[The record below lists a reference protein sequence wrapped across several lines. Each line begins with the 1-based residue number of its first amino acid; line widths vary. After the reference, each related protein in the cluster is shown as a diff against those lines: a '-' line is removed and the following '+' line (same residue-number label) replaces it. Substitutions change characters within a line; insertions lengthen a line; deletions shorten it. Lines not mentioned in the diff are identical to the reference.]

1 MKPTQNLHQQK
12 EYYEALF
19 LNSPVAMVSADL
31 SGRIVSW
38 NPAAERLFGYTQEE
52 AIGSNLD
59 KLVGQDESIKEEV
72 SIFTSKI
79 LDSQLVQVKTQRTRK
94 DGSLVDVEL
103 RSLPVIIDGEN
114 VGYIAIYHDISERNR
129 IERELRR
136 QKEYYEALFI
146 NNPVA
151 VLTVDPH
158 GNVLS
163 WNPAAENLFGYSQTE
178 SIGQNIDDLVAFDES
193 IRAEAVSYTNLF
205 ISGKISESDIA
216 DESGH
221 AKVTTRRNRKDGSLL
236 DVELLGLPVYVSGE
250 MIGYIV
256 IYHDMTDQKRI
267 ERELRHQKEY
277 FQALFIN
284 SPVAVSTIDTEG
296 KVVSWN
302 RSAEILFDYTREEA
316 VGQILDDLVATDV
329 SIRAEALAFTD
340 QVLNFEHVH
349 TTTKRTRK
357 GGSLVDV
364 ELLAV
369 PVIISGETVGH
380 IGLYHDISELQEAR
394 REAEAANQ
402 AKSDFLARMS
412 HELRTPLNAIIG
424 FTRIVKRKSQDILPK
439 KQIDNLDK
447 VLISA
452 DHLLEL
458 INDILDI
465 SKIEAGRMD
474 VEPLTF
480 DIDPL
485 VDLCLSTT
493 QPLVN
498 LDQVCFKKEIEA
510 DFPPLYTDQHKLKQI
525 LLNLLSNAAKF
536 TSDGNISVHV
546 SCCNDSLVLS
556 VIDTGIGIPH
566 ESLESIFEAFQQ
578 ADTSTTREYG
588 GTGLGLTISHRLAN
602 LLGGNLVASSKQGEG
617 STFTLTI
624 PMNYRNKTRD

>member
-31 SGRIVSW
+31 SGKVVSW

-59 KLVGQDESIKEEV
+59 KLVGQDESIQEEA
-72 SIFTSKI
+72 SILTSKV
-79 LDSQLVQVKTQRTRK
+79 LDSQLVQVETQRTRK
-94 DGSLVDVEL
+94 EGTLVDVEL

-114 VGYIAIYHDISERNR
+114 VGFIAIYHDISERNS

-151 VLTVDPH
+151 VMTIESH

-163 WNPAAENLFGYSQTE
+163 WNPAAEKLFGYSQTE
-178 SIGQNIDDLVAFDES
+178 AIGQNSDDLVATDES
-193 IRAEAVSYTNLF
+193 IRTEAVGYTNLLN
-205 ISGKISESDIA
+205 SGKLIESELT

-221 AKVTTRRNRKDGSLL
+221 IKVTTRRNRKDGSLV
-236 DVELLGLPVYVSGE
+236 DVDMLGLPVYVAE
-250 MIGYIV
+250 DFVGYIV
-256 IYHDMTDQKRI
+256 IYHDISEQKRI

-284 SPVAVSTIDTEG
+284 SPVAVGTIDAEG
-296 KVVSWN
+296 KVISWN
-302 RSAEILFDYTREEA
+302 RAAEKLFAYTQEEA

-329 SIRAEALAFTD
+329 SIRAEALDFSD
-340 QVLNFEHVH
+340 QVMNLEHVH
-349 TTTKRTRK
+349 ATTKRTRK

-364 ELLAV
+364 EVLAV

-402 AKSDFLARMS
+402 SKSDFLARMS

-424 FTRIVKRKSQDILPK
+424 FTRIVKRKGINVLPE
-439 KQIDNLDK
+439 KQIENLDK

-474 VEPLTF
+474 VDLLTF
-480 DIDPL
+480 DINPL

-493 QPLVN
+493 QPLVD
-498 LDQVCFKKEIEA
+498 LDQVCFRKEIEA
-510 DFPPLYTDQHKLKQI
+510 DIPPLYTDQHKLKQI

-536 TSDGNISVHV
+536 TPDGNISVHV

-566 ESLESIFEAFQQ
+566 ESLERIFEAFQQ
-578 ADTSTTREYG
+578 ADTSTTREFG

-602 LLGGNLVASSKQGEG
+602 LLDGNLVASSKQGEG
-617 STFTLTI
+617 SIFTLTI
-624 PMNYRNKTRD
+624 PMNYGDKTRD

>member
-31 SGRIVSW
+31 SGKVVSW

-59 KLVGQDESIKEEV
+59 KLVGQVESIQEEV
-72 SIFTSKI
+72 SILTSKV

-94 DGSLVDVEL
+94 EGTLVDVEL

-114 VGYIAIYHDISERNR
+114 VGYIAIYHDISERNSM
-129 IERELRR
+129 ERELRR

-151 VLTVDPH
+151 VVTVETH

-163 WNPAAENLFGYSQTE
+163 WNPAAEKLFGYTPE
-178 SIGQNIDDLVAFDES
+178 EALGQNVDDLVATDES
-193 IRAEAVSYTNLF
+193 VRAWATSLTNLF
-205 ISGKISESDIA
+205 TTGKVTESEIT
-216 DESGH
+216 DEFGH
-221 AKVTTRRNRKDGSLL
+221 VKVTTKRTRKDGSLV
-236 DVELLGLPVYVSGE
+236 DVDLLGLPVYVTEE
-250 MIGYIV
+250 MVGYIV
-256 IYHDMTDQKRI
+256 IYHDLSEQKRI

-284 SPVAVSTIDTEG
+284 SPVAVGTIDTEG

-302 RSAEILFDYTREEA
+302 RAAEKLFDYTQEEA
-316 VGQILDDLVATDV
+316 VGQILDDLIAADV
-329 SIRAEALAFTD
+329 SIRAEALAFSD
-340 QVLNFEHVH
+340 QVMNLEHVH
-349 TTTKRTRK
+349 ATTKRTRK

-364 ELLAV
+364 EVLAV
-369 PVIISGETVGH
+369 PVIISGKTVGH

-424 FTRIVKRKSQDILPK
+424 FTRIVKRKSKDILPI
-439 KQIDNLDK
+439 KQNDNLDK

-474 VEPLTF
+474 VEPITF
-480 DIDPL
+480 NIDPL
-485 VDLCLSTT
+485 VDLCISTT
-493 QPLVN
+493 QPLVD
-498 LDQVCFKKEIEA
+498 LDQVCFRKEIEA
-510 DFPPLYTDQHKLKQI
+510 NIPPLYTDQHKLKQI

-536 TSDGNISVHV
+536 TPDGNISVHV
-546 SCCNDSLVLS
+546 SCSNDSLVLS

-566 ESLESIFEAFQQ
+566 DALERIFEAFQQ

-602 LLGGNLVASSKQGEG
+602 LLGGNLIASSKQGEG
-617 STFTLTI
+617 SKFTLTI
-624 PMNYRNKTRD
+624 PMNYGNDTRD

>member
-1 MKPTQNLHQQK
+1 MTPTQNLHQQK

-31 SGRIVSW
+31 SGKIVSW

-59 KLVGQDESIKEEV
+59 KLVGQDESIQEEAN
-72 SIFTSKI
+72 ILTSKV
-79 LDSQLVQVKTQRTRK
+79 LDSQLVNVKTQRTRK
-94 DGSLVDVEL
+94 EGTLVDVEL

-114 VGYIAIYHDISERNR
+114 VGFIAIYHDISERNS

-151 VLTVDPH
+151 VVTVDMH
-158 GNVLS
+158 GNVFS
-163 WNPAAENLFGYSQTE
+163 WNPAAEKLFGYSQTE
-178 SIGQNIDDLVAFDES
+178 AIGQNIDDLVATDES
-193 IRAEAVSYTNLF
+193 IRTEAVGYTNLF
-205 ISGKISESDIA
+205 ISGKLSKSGLV
-216 DESGH
+216 DESEH
-221 AKVTTRRNRKDGSLL
+221 IKVTTRRNRKDGSLL
-236 DVELLGLPVYVSGE
+236 DVELLGLPVFVSGE

-256 IYHDMTDQKRI
+256 IYHDNTEQKRI

-284 SPVAVSTIDTEG
+284 SPVAVGTIDIEG
-296 KVVSWN
+296 KVISWN
-302 RSAEILFDYTREEA
+302 RAAEKLFGYTQEEA

-329 SIRAEALAFTD
+329 SIRAEALAFSD
-340 QVLNFEHVH
+340 QVMNLEHVH
-349 TTTKRTRK
+349 ATTKRTRK

-364 ELLAV
+364 EVLAV

-412 HELRTPLNAIIG
+412 HELRTPMNAIIG
-424 FTRIVKRKSQDILPK
+424 FTRIVKRKGIDVLPE
-439 KQIDNLDK
+439 KQIENLDK

-480 DIDPL
+480 DINPL

-493 QPLVN
+493 QPLVD
-498 LDQVCFKKEIEA
+498 LDQVCFRKEIEA
-510 DFPPLYTDQHKLKQI
+510 DIPPLYADQHKLKQI

-536 TSDGNISVHV
+536 TPDGNISVHV

-556 VIDTGIGIPH
+556 VVDTGIGIPH
-566 ESLESIFEAFQQ
+566 DALERIFEAFQQ
-578 ADTSTTREYG
+578 ADTSTTREFG

-617 STFTLTI
+617 SIFTLTI
-624 PMNYRNKTRD
+624 PMNYGKKTRD